1 MHAPGAASGGPLV
14 IALFADNHAGKERT
28 RLLPETANAVRKAID
43 DAAAL
48 QRSAVILALGD
59 PRYVAQLGIAI
70 PTVIAWSGDRVM
82 QQAAARQLQ
91 RSKK

>member
-1 MHAPGAASGGPLV
+1 M

-28 RLLPETANAVRKAID
+28 QLLPKTVAAVHGAID
-43 DAAAL
+43 EANTAK
-48 QRSAVILALGD
+48 RGAVILALGD
-59 PRYVAQLGIAI
+59 PRYVAQLGSNV

-91 RSKK
+91 RVKR